1 MGEER
6 RKSLAKAAIVAA
18 EPRCIYCASPA
29 ATVEHMPPRGMFKDK
44 QRPGMMEFGACAACN
59 DGTRGADAVAA
70 MFARIAPFH
79 NESSW
84 QTKEARDLIRAV
96 VAHAP
101 GVIEEIFHPDK
112 ERVEWIPGPHG
123 FRKVV
128 KIAAD
133 GPRVRANVSVFSA
146 KLAMALYRHH
156 IGFALPLTGAVW
168 CQFALSGGMSQ
179 EHLDQRVEKLPIAGT
194 LRQGRKHVSDQFLYR
209 YNTDERTV
217 VAAVA
222 EFHRA
227 FWITLFASSDQRI
240 IDLFSGETNPL
251 PASVFVRPGELLGLL

>member
-1 MGEER
+1 MGEAK
-6 RKSLAKAAIVAA
+6 RKNLAKAAIVAA

-29 ATVEHMPPRGMFKDK
+29 ATIEHMPPRGMFRDK
-44 QRPGMMEFGACAACN
+44 QRPGVMEFGACTACN

-84 QTKEARDLIRAV
+84 QTKEARGLVGAV

-101 GVIEEIFHPDK
+101 GVIEEVFNPGK
-112 ERVEWIPGPHG
+112 GRVEWVPGPQG

-133 GPRVRANVSVFSA
+133 GPRVHANISVFSA

-156 IGFALPLTGAVW
+156 IGVALPLTGAVW
-168 CQFALSGGMSQ
+168 CQFALSGGMVQ
-179 EHLDQRVEKLPIAGT
+179 EHLDQRIEKLPITGT
-194 LRQGRKHVSDQFLYR
+194 LSQGRKHVSDQFLYR

-240 IDLFSGETNPL
+240 IDIFSKDTKAL
-251 PASVFVRPGELLGLL
+251 PASVFVRPGDLLRLL